1 MNMNRSGETPFEL
14 SGDDQ
19 RVLDAL
25 VESGFDPQTLER
37 MPASDRPRGERLVHL
52 LGLLRDYPVEDGD
65 ETLIH
70 ATLAG
75 IDRHEASRAQRM
87 SIDPA
92 ESRDMQAKRF
102 RRLPLPSL
110 ISVAATILIG
120 ASIILPILHNL
131 RQEQLDMK
139 RLNNLRYVT
148 HAVDS
153 YASDYDGTIPTA
165 RAGLSQMVSA
175 VADAINLT
183 PLVEQQYCRI
193 NQPPARGYQPLS
205 TGPWSQSNMVLF
217 LGDRNP
223 IMDAIRQRR
232 LDSPLLISVG
242 HDRARHNIL
251 TQEGAILWLDQ
262 PQIRPDSARLWRPRG
277 VLWLA
282 DDIYPRQ
289 PSR

>member
-1 MNMNRSGETPFEL
+1 MNMNRSGDKPFEL
-14 SGDDQ
+14 SGEDQ

-25 VESGFDPQTLER
+25 AESGFDPQTLER
-37 MPASDRPRGERLVHL
+37 MPASDRPRGKRLIRL
-52 LGLLRDYPVEDGD
+52 LGLLRDYPVEDGG

-75 IDRHEASRAQRM
+75 IDRYESARARRM

-92 ESRDMQAKRF
+92 ESRDLQARRF

-131 RQEQLDMK
+131 RQQQLDMK

-153 YASDYDGTIPTA
+153 YASDYGGAIPTA
-165 RAGLSQMVSA
+165 RAGLSQMVTA

-183 PLVEQQYCRI
+183 PLVEQQYCRL
-193 NQPPARGYQPLS
+193 NQPPARGYQPS
-205 TGPWSQSNMVLF
+205 SAGPWAQSNMVLF

-223 IMDAIRQRR
+223 VMDAIRQRR
-232 LDSPLLISVG
+232 LNSPLVISEG

-251 TQEGAILWLDQ
+251 TQDGAILWLDQ
-262 PQIRPDSARLWRPRG
+262 PQVRPDSARLWRARG
-277 VLWLA
+277 VLWLV

-289 PSR
+289 SSR